1 MASADDLIPSYS
13 FEVTLDGIS
22 FSFTKVTNLSG
33 TVEIE
38 TIVDGGTN
46 DAPVILRKPKRSPD
60 MLVLEKGT
68 YTSAKDMLMTM
79 FTEGSKI
86 EAININV
93 LRNGSTVRMFFI
105 TGGVVVRREYSPLDS
120 LESGVLLES
129 LQIAHT
135 GLTEVP
141 LPFAF

>member
-1 MASADDLIPSYS
+1 MASAADLIPSYS

-33 TVEIE
+33 SIEIE
-38 TIVDGGTN
+38 TIVDGGNN
-46 DAPVILRKPKRSPD
+46 DSPVILRKPKRNPD
-60 MLVLEKGT
+60 MLILEKGV
-68 YTSAKDMLMTM
+68 YTSAKDVMMAM

-86 EAININV
+86 DAININV

-105 TGGVVVRREYSPLDS
+105 TGGVVVKREFSPLDS
-120 LESGVLLES
+120 LESAVLLES

-135 GLTEVP
+135 GLTEMP
-141 LPFAF
+141 LPFGL

>member
-1 MASADDLIPSYS
+1 MADASDLIPSYS

-22 FSFTKVTNLSG
+22 FSFSRVTNLSG
-33 TVEIE
+33 SVEID
-38 TIVDGGTN
+38 TIVEGGN
-46 DAPVILRKPKRSPD
+46 NSSPIILRKPKRSPD
-60 MLVLEKGT
+60 MLVLEKGV
-68 YTSAKDMLMTM
+68 YTSAKDVMMAM

-105 TGGVVVRREYSPLDS
+105 TGGVVVRREFSPLDALDS
-120 LESGVLLES
+120 SVLLES

-141 LPFAF
+141 LPFGL